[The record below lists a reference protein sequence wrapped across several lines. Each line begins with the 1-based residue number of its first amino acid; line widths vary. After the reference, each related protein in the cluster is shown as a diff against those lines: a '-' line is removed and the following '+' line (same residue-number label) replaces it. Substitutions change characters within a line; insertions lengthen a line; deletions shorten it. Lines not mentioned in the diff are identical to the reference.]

1 MLNYSPDLN
10 DKMYPTT
17 ESELLAIDCL
27 LELQHLVD
35 HKIFDK
41 ENRFLP
47 PIRLNPYI
55 PHTFVF
61 NGMNFNNAKDLPDG
75 IADTNDFVFN
85 FHGKQ
90 LHHDDPDFP
99 AQLPDLFCNDPS
111 DRKSGFTHLDDVSK
125 RRLRFCNK
133 GTPIV
138 RSS

>member
-17 ESELLAIDCL
+17 ELELLAIDCL
-27 LELQHLVD
+27 LQLQHLVD

-47 PIRLNPYI
+47 PIQLNPYI

-75 IADTNDFVFN
+75 IADANDFVFN
-85 FHGKQ
+85 FHAKQ
-90 LHHDDPDFP
+90 LHHDDPDFV
-99 AQLPDLFCNDPS
+99 N
-111 DRKSGFTHLDDVSK
+111 TH
-125 RRLRFCNK
+125 CE
-133 GTPIV
+133 
-138 RSS
+138 RSP